1 MNAGSFVQYVEQL
14 SMLYQLPYEELKS
27 LSMEYPYFQNLHLL
41 LALKSKLED
50 HYDYKKNLARA
61 AAYSVDRAKLYRTL
75 SQLEVLAK
83 SENFLVHQDYL
94 ELQDVNQVAEKLQA
108 LELLPQENEP
118 VIDLSHLSNSPPTE
132 NTINT
137 IVPAAPQSD
146 DAPPKEI
153 HTVPE
158 LPTSFDFSGL
168 MADNVAIAKCVHQ
181 YIRRQSFKRKV
192 PLSPSL
198 NIEEKKKEF
207 KNYLRKMKEKKPK
220 PIPKQSFSTWV
231 EQFQPAHVKT
241 HLSDLMEAKQR
252 EKNKKNEDA
261 AFSPKKIAGDN
272 LHLFAAKS
280 IQESPTTASETLAE
294 LLVAQMQYQQAIK
307 VYERLSLIFPEK
319 STFFAEKIKKLKK
332 LIS

>member
-1 MNAGSFVQYVEQL
+1 MNAGSFVQYIEQL

-50 HYDYKKNLARA
+50 HYDYKNNLARA
-61 AAYSVDRAKLYRTL
+61 AAYSVDRAKLYRNL
-75 SQLEVLAK
+75 SQLEVLVK
-83 SENFLVHQDYL
+83 SENFLVHDDYL

-108 LELLPQENEP
+108 LELLPQENDP
-118 VIDLSHLSNSPPTE
+118 VIDFSHFSTNPPSESPISPIAT
-132 NTINT
+132 
-137 IVPAAPQSD
+137 PATPSD
-146 DAPPKEI
+146 DIPAEVSAVSKTP
-153 HTVPE
+153 V
-158 LPTSFDFSGL
+158 SFDL
-168 MADNVAIAKCVHQ
+168 TKIMADNVAITKCVQ
-181 YIRRQSFKRKV
+181 QRIQRLSFQHKV
-192 PLSPSL
+192 PLSPNL

-207 KNYLRKMKEKKPK
+207 KNYLRKMNQKKPK
-220 PIPKQSFSTWV
+220 PMPKQSFSTWV
-231 EQFQPAHVKT
+231 EQFQPAHVKP

-252 EKNKKNEDA
+252 EKNKKSIA
-261 AFSPKKIAGDN
+261 TAQVPKKIAGDN

-280 IQESPTTASETLAE
+280 IQENPGTASETLAE